1 MGQKVRR
8 REIHHWQRTRKWVNR
23 REGSFGSL
31 GKVVTTMDFL
41 LKLFEDITD
50 SKTEIKYSDAI
61 KSMAN
66 DAWNKLNKYYSMT
79 EASEA
84 YIASVVL
91 DPRIKWVY
99 FAKQWPD

>member
-1 MGQKVRR
+1 SHLEEVFRILKILEQTTLDV
-8 REIHHWQRTRKWVNR
+8 
-23 REGSFGSL
+23 EGSFGSL
-31 GKVVTTMDFL
+31 GKVVMTMDFL

-61 KSMAN
+61 KSIAN
-66 DAWNKLNKYYSMT
+66 DAWNKLNKYYNMT

-91 DPRIKWVY
+91 NP
-99 FAKQWPD
+99 